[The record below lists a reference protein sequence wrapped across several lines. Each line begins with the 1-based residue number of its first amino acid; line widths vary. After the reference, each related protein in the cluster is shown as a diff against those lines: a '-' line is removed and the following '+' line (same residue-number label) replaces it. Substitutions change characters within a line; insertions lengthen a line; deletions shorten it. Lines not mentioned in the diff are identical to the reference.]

1 MKSYIILALLV
12 GIALSDGTCVTFKC
26 ASITDANTC
35 VGQTATAVSNV
46 QTCPSGMACNTLQGL
61 NTIGFNAVINT
72 LTAASI
78 TCATVNPVDPVYT
91 GKTGDIC
98 SVDGDCK
105 GQGAKCTNKVCV
117 TTNVAGADCA
127 NSNDCA
133 LGFYC
138 NAQKCAAIIAPGQP
152 CTGNDALSEQ
162 CGYNGYCIGLKC
174 ALQYSLPAGTVLAS
188 GTTFQSV
195 CASGYAG
202 PEDGA

>member
-35 VGQTATAVSNV
+35 VGQTATDVSNV
-46 QTCPSGMACNTLQGL
+46 QTCPSGKFCNTLQAL
-61 NTIGFNAVINT
+61 NTAGFNSVKNT

-78 TCATVNPVDPVYT
+78 TCADNPTVDPVYS

-98 SVDGDCK
+98 SIDNDCK

-117 TTNVAGADCA
+117 TTNVADSACA

-138 NAQKCAAIIAPGQP
+138 NAQKCAAIIAPGQA
-152 CTGNDALSEQ
+152 CTGADGPSEQ
-162 CGYNGYCIGLKC
+162 CGYMGYCMALKC
-174 ALQYSLPAGTVLAS
+174 TLMYSQPAGTVISAV
-188 GTTFQSV
+188 GF
-195 CASGYAG
+195 
-202 PEDGA
+202 